1 MRNKKQL
8 SGILTAFCL
17 LTLSIEAAPN
27 QPAANQAN
35 NPANPNRQFDQSQ
48 AAKTDARFNIM
59 NRDQADG
66 SDIYAIPYDDSEI
79 EDEEEINRWQKKEVF
94 PLPHS
99 R

>member
-17 LTLSIEAAPN
+17 LALSIEAAPT
-27 QPAANQAN
+27 QPAANKGN
-35 NPANPNRQFDQSQ
+35 NSSNPNSQSQ
-48 AAKTDARFNIM
+48 TEARFNIM

>member
-1 MRNKKQL
+1 MCKKKQL
-8 SGILTAFCL
+8 SGILTVFCL
-17 LTLSIEAAPN
+17 FALSVEAAPN
-27 QPAANQAN
+27 QAAADRNTNA
-35 NPANPNRQFDQSQ
+35 ANPNRQVDQNQ
-48 AAKTDARFNIM
+48 ASKTEARFNIM

-94 PLPHS
+94 SLPQS

>member
-17 LTLSIEAAPN
+17 LALSIEAVPS
-27 QPAANQAN
+27 QSTANQGN
-35 NPANPNRQFDQSQ
+35 NSANPNSQSQ
-48 AAKTDARFNIM
+48 ASKTEARFNIM